1 MPSLEARIYY
11 PVFISSGI
19 SAVLHRIQININQ
32 RKPKSMKKFYTAT
45 LALMVAVSAAAAPQI
60 RQILPVKKAF
70 KMSAN
75 LSASELKKHQL
86 LK

>member
-1 MPSLEARIYY
+1 
-11 PVFISSGI
+11 
-19 SAVLHRIQININQ
+19 
-32 RKPKSMKKFYTAT
+32 MKKFYTAT